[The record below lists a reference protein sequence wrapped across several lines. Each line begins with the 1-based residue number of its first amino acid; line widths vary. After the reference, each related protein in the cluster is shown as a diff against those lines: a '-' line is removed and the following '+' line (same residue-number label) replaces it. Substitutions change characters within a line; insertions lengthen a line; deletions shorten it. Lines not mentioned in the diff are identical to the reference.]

1 MDELDFELIKK
12 KTKVGVIALTSRTFL
27 LQIIAY
33 FSTFLL
39 TILLSP
45 NIFGIFIIVSAA
57 VSFLKYFSDIGLA
70 AALVQK
76 KQELSNDDLRTTFTI
91 QFLLV
96 IFFVFIAYLFSQKIV
111 SFYKLDIS
119 GLWLFRALLLAFFLS
134 SLKTIPSV
142 ILERKL
148 DFNRLIIPEIVETI
162 FFYPTVVYCAWKG
175 LGITSFTAGVL
186 IRAIVGVVTIYIIAP
201 WTPKFG
207 IEKNSAKQLLK
218 FGIPFQLNSLLALLK
233 DDLLILYLGAAV
245 GFSATAF
252 IGWAKKW
259 AEISLRLIMDN
270 INKVSFPAFSR
281 LQHSKIALAETAEKA
296 VFFVTLLTIP
306 LVCGSMILIDSF
318 VKIIP
323 KYSKWEPALF
333 SFYLF
338 SISVIFASVSSLLTN
353 MIQALGKVKIILKLM
368 IMWTVLTWILIPPF
382 IKIFG
387 FNGVAIAMVLISL
400 TSIITLIIAK
410 RLIQFSLTKAFKK
423 PFIIGALTSGVM
435 FVSRLLYPVS
445 NVYQI
450 IFVSVSG
457 MITYLICLFWF
468 AKKEVISVFK

>member
-12 KTKVGVIALTSRTFL
+12 KAKTGVIALTSRTFI

-33 FSTFLL
+33 LSTFLL

-45 NIFGIFIIVSAA
+45 NIFGIFIVVSAA

-76 KQELSNDDLRTTFTI
+76 KQELSNDDLKTTFTI
-91 QFLLV
+91 QLV
-96 IFFVFIAYLFSQKIV
+96 LVTFFILIAYLFSQKII
-111 SFYKLDIS
+111 SFYKLDNS

-148 DFNRLIIPEIVETI
+148 DFNKLVIPEIIETF
-162 FFYPTVVYCAWKG
+162 FFYLTVVYCAWKG
-175 LGITSFTAGVL
+175 LGIASFTAGVL

-201 WTPKFG
+201 WVPKFG
-207 IEKNSAKQLLK
+207 IEKNSAKELLK

-233 DDLLILYLGAAV
+233 DDLLTLYLGAAV
-245 GFSATAF
+245 GLTSLAF

-259 AEISLRLIMDN
+259 SEVSLRLIMDN

-281 LQHSKIALAETAEKA
+281 LQHNEMQLTKTVEKA
-296 VFFVTLLTIP
+296 LFFVSLLTIP
-306 LVCGSMILIDSF
+306 LVCGAMILIDSL

-323 KYSKWEPALF
+323 KYSKWDPALF

-338 SISVIFASVSSLLTN
+338 SISVVFASVSSLLTN
-353 MIQALGKVKIILKLM
+353 MIQALGKVKITLKLM
-368 IMWTVLTWILIPPF
+368 IMWTLLTWFLIPPF

-387 FNGVAIAMVLISL
+387 FNGVSIAMVLISL
-400 TSIITLIIAK
+400 TSIITLIVAK
-410 RLIQFSLTKAFKK
+410 RLIRFSLKKAFEK
-423 PFIIGALTSGVM
+423 PVIIGFLTTVVM
-435 FVSRLLYPVS
+435 FVGKRLYPVS
-445 NVYQI
+445 DIYQI
-450 IFVSVSG
+450 IIVIASG
-457 MITYLICLFWF
+457 MLTYLICLLLF
-468 AKKEVISVFK
+468 AKKEIISTFK